1 MNHFYKDI
9 FGWFDFEDVYQYAV
23 RSFPSGSK
31 FVEVGVYK
39 GKATAFLGVEIIN
52 SGKDISLTAIDIFD
66 PMPTEMLQGVSYSFD
81 EFMVNMKPITDAEKF
96 DFSVIKGE
104 CIKTAK
110 QFKKQSIDFIFIDA
124 NHDYEFILKDIK
136 SWLPKLKKG
145 GIIGGHDF
153 TDNWPGVKKAV
164 KEMFGNDFKVIGNSW
179 IHEIKSL

>member
-81 EFMVNMKPITDAEKF
+81 EFMVNMKPITDAGCELLL
-96 DFSVIKGE
+96 D
-104 CIKTAK
+104 CI
-110 QFKKQSIDFIFIDA
+110 F
-124 NHDYEFILKDIK
+124 EILSTFVNRFRKRMIP
-136 SWLPKLKKG
+136 L
-145 GIIGGHDF
+145 
-153 TDNWPGVKKAV
+153 
-164 KEMFGNDFKVIGNSW
+164 
-179 IHEIKSL
+179 